1 MQTILNYKIFAIKMS
16 LGTYKICIIP
26 NHTKI
31 DKSQHCALDASNPAG
46 VVGTISVREA
56 AYSIE
61 NVELQ
66 SLNFITQESGII
78 YISMQAPKMMSPV
91 RVIKPKA
98 MENNKGREWG
108 HKIGKMGRRRIF
120 YKRRSNPTNPLNTN
134 TQARTSQPA
143 SQPAT

>member
-1 MQTILNYKIFAIKMS
+1 MS

-46 VVGTISVREA
+46 VVGTISAREA

-78 YISMQAPKMMSPV
+78 QIIMQAPKKMSPV

-98 MENNKGREWG
+98 MENNKWG
-108 HKIGKMGRRRIF
+108 HKIGKMGRRRLDTLHIF
-120 YKRRSNPTNPLNTN
+120 YKRKTNPTNPLNTN